1 MKKNIL
7 FALIITITIL
17 GCSEKE
23 ILPCNLETINGKT
36 YNNNKIYSGT
46 CHYYVENNVLW
57 KTLTYKKGKLSKEIA
72 YYIDDGGT
80 GGIEYIG
87 YRNEDGHIDGE
98 FERYY
103 RNGQL
108 ELKGEVNQGYRIGN
122 WKVYNEEGDLIEEIT
137 YDSNGIPVK

>member
-46 CHYYVENNVLW
+46 CHYYVQNNVLW
-57 KTLTYKKGKLSKEIA
+57 KTLTYKKGMLSKEIA
-72 YYIDDGGT
+72 YYVDGAG

-87 YRNEDGHIDGE
+87 YRDKDGHIDGE

-108 ELKGEVNQGYRIGN
+108 EVKGKLVKGYRTGN
-122 WKVYNEEGDLIEEIT
+122 WEVYNEEGVLVEEVS
-137 YDSNGIPVK
+137 YDSQGIPIK